1 MDAMKQ
7 DSGTSAMVGG
17 IRDVVTAAVVIGAA
31 EGKISPMLTP
41 KTQTVKPV
49 ETPKSD
55 QSQQTQ
61 EVTEQHEQAAIRI
74 TLQDGE
80 EKEYFPQDDSDF
92 HIAPGTM
99 TEEAVSRMTE
109 ELNELMSRINCN
121 LEFSYNKEA
130 GMMSVKMVNK
140 ETQEVIKELPPEEML
155 ENIVKA
161 KDWLGAFIDENA

>member
-1 MDAMKQ
+1 
-7 DSGTSAMVGG
+7 MVGG
-17 IRDVVTAAVVIGAA
+17 IRDVVTAAVIIGAA
-31 EGKISPMLTP
+31 EGKFSSTLTP
-41 KTQTVKPV
+41 KTQSVKPV
-49 ETPKSD
+49 ETPKLD
-55 QSQQTQ
+55 QSNQSQKPQ
-61 EVTEQHEQAAIRI
+61 EVTEQQNQAAIKI
-74 TLQDGE
+74 SLQDGE

-92 HIAPGTM
+92 HIEPGTM

-130 GMMSVKMVNK
+130 GMMSVKMINK

>member
-1 MDAMKQ
+1 
-7 DSGTSAMVGG
+7 MVGG
-17 IRDVVTAAVVIGAA
+17 IRDVVTAAVIIGAA
-31 EGKISPMLTP
+31 EGKFSSTLTP
-41 KTQTVKPV
+41 KTQSVKPV
-49 ETPKSD
+49 ETPKLD
-55 QSQQTQ
+55 QSNQSQKPQ
-61 EVTEQHEQAAIRI
+61 EVTEQQNQAAIKI
-74 TLQDGE
+74 SLQDGE

-92 HIAPGTM
+92 HIEPGT
-99 TEEAVSRMTE
+99 MTE

-130 GMMSVKMVNK
+130 GMMSVKMINK

>member
-1 MDAMKQ
+1 MDAVKQ
-7 DSGTSAMVGG
+7 DSGTNAMVGG

-31 EGKISPMLTP
+31 EGKISQTSVP
-41 KTQTVKPV
+41 KTQSVKPV
-49 ETPKSD
+49 EPRETPSAPVQKPS
-55 QSQQTQ
+55 
-61 EVTEQHEQAAIRI
+61 EEQDQAAIRI

-92 HIAPGTM
+92 HIAPGTIN
-99 TEEAVSRMTE
+99 EESVSRMTE
-109 ELNELMSRINCN
+109 ELNELMNRINCN

-130 GMMSVKMVNK
+130 GMMSVKMVDK